1 MPQLVLSVVE
11 SPFWYSITSVE
22 ARGIQPAFGSHVNVP
37 WKLKLPVCSSGY
49 SDYLFFR
56 KESLVFAECAGF
68 GDVFTCLRE
77 IPGASHY
84 LTNRFQMEAPVAPSR
99 SLQEGSAKASRRRHG
114 RLHLE
119 TIRQIMTS
127 PQLYTRLL
135 SIRSVSHM
143 STVPMSGVGK

>member
-1 MPQLVLSVVE
+1 MCNLREGFVNLRKG
-11 SPFWYSITSVE
+11 FVE
-22 ARGIQPAFGSHVNVP
+22 AP
-37 WKLKLPVCSSGY
+37 W
-49 SDYLFFR
+49 R
-56 KESLVFAECAGF
+56 
-68 GDVFTCLRE
+68 LRE
-77 IPGASHY
+77 AFSK
-84 LTNRFQMEAPVAPSR
+84 TR
-99 SLQEGSAKASRRRHG
+99 SAKASRRRHG